1 MGRVYKKMAVAIMTT
16 AMAISVLGC
25 ETEKKATTTSIG
37 QEKKEEKIDP
47 AVKEQMKENEKRGN
61 AIGNISNK
69 GKMAEGD
76 GWIYYAVNGDKNTG
90 GIYRTKDKFQT
101 SELVVKGVNASYINI
116 KGKALYFIHWDREK
130 NTNTNVMPSLMKY
143 DISIKKLDTLKT
155 NTNYVYVKDQ
165 SLFYTKKYSE
175 HGGFDIVG
183 IVKLDLKTGQEE
195 ESPIKTSGWAETIDD
210 NIVHWNKFRG
220 TQVSKGDQTWSKESF
235 AEISSGTYNKEKLYA
250 IVDFSLSLDNQK
262 RDNGIYEL
270 DAQQNR
276 ETLEIK
282 DALKMNI
289 KGDSFYYLKKDG
301 VYKRKINGGNEKQI
315 YDGAVEPSKSYLY
328 FIAGDMHLYTDNGL
342 ILNLDTKK
350 SNEKQDKRL
359 SDDAL
364 LRKVVNAQQ
373 EIINIAVSASTG
385 NTKPVDR
392 FSYGELTL
400 PTYNAKMALETSL
413 ATYFSKDFITKYM
426 KSEYIKEIGG
436 KMHYVVGD
444 LGSGAGTKYTK
455 IISAKLKD
463 GKILATAE
471 TYNDYEDVKKE
482 VEIELIYENK
492 QWVVDKMPRFDL
504 E

>member
-1 MGRVYKKMAVAIMTT
+1 MGRVYKKMAVTIMTA
-16 AMAISVLGC
+16 AMSISVLGC
-25 ETEKKATTTSIG
+25 GTEKKTSTTSMV
-37 QEKKEEKIDP
+37 QETKEEQVDSV
-47 AVKEQMKENEKRGN
+47 VKEQMKEDEKRGN
-61 AIGNISNK
+61 AVGNISNK
-69 GKMAEGD
+69 GKMAESD
-76 GWIYYAVNGDKNTG
+76 DWIYYAVNGDKDTG

-101 SELVVKGVNASYINI
+101 SDLVIKGVNASYINI
-116 KGKALYFIHWDREK
+116 KNKALYFIHWDQDK
-130 NTNTNVMPSLMKY
+130 NTNVMPSLMKY
-143 DISIKKLDTLKT
+143 DISTKKLDTLKT
-155 NTNYVYVKDQ
+155 NTNYVYIKDQ
-165 SLFYTKKYSE
+165 SLFYQKKYSE

-195 ESPIKTSGWAETIDD
+195 ESPIQTSGWAETIDD

-220 TQVSKGDQTWSKESF
+220 TQVSKGDQTWSKEGF
-235 AEISSGTYNKEKLYA
+235 AEISSGTYNKDKLYA
-250 IVDFSLSLDNQK
+250 IVDFSVSLDDQK

-270 DAQQNR
+270 DLKQNK

-328 FIAGDMHLYTDNGL
+328 FIAGDMYLYTDNGL

-350 SNEKQDKRL
+350 SNEKQEKKP
-359 SDDAL
+359 SDDVL
-364 LRKVVNAQQ
+364 LQKVVNAQQ
-373 EIINIAVSASTG
+373 EIIKISVSALPE

-392 FSYGELTL
+392 FSYGELK
-400 PTYNAKMALETSL
+400 PPAYNTKTALETSL
-413 ATYFSKDFITKYM
+413 AIYFSKDFITEYM
-426 KSEYIKEIGG
+426 KSEYVKEIGG

-471 TYNDYEDVKKE
+471 TYNDYEGAKKE
-482 VEIELIYENK
+482 VEIEFIYENK
-492 QWVVDKMPRFDL
+492 QWIVNKMPRFDL

>member
-1 MGRVYKKMAVAIMTT
+1 MAVAIMTA
-16 AMAISVLGC
+16 AMSISVLGC
-25 ETEKKATTTSIG
+25 ETEKKTSTTSMG
-37 QEKKEEKIDP
+37 QETKEEQIDSV
-47 AVKEQMKENEKRGN
+47 VKEQMKENEKRGN
-61 AIGNISNK
+61 AVGNISNK
-69 GKMAEGD
+69 GKMADSD
-76 GWIYYAVNGDKNTG
+76 GWVYYAVNGDKNTG

-101 SELVVKGVNASYINI
+101 SELVVKGINASYINI
-116 KGKALYFIHWDREK
+116 KDKTLYFIHWDQDK

-143 DISIKKLDTLKT
+143 DISTKKLDTLKT

-165 SLFYTKKYSE
+165 SLFYQKKYSE

-183 IVKLDLKTGQEE
+183 IVKMDLKTGQEE

-210 NIVHWNKFRG
+210 NIVYWNKFRG

-235 AEISSGTYNKEKLYA
+235 AEISSSTYHKEKLYA

-270 DAQQNR
+270 DIQQNK

-289 KGDSFYYLKKDG
+289 KGDFFYYLKKDG
-301 VYKRKINGGNEKQI
+301 VYKRNITGGNEKKI
-315 YDGAVEPSKSYLY
+315 YDGVVEPSKSYLY
-328 FIAGDMHLYTDNGL
+328 FIAGDMYLYTDNGL
-342 ILNLDTKK
+342 ILNLDTKR
-350 SNEKQDKRL
+350 SNEKQEKKP
-359 SDDAL
+359 SDDVIL
-364 LRKVVNAQQ
+364 QKVVNAQQ
-373 EIINIAVSASTG
+373 EIIKISVSASPE
-385 NTKPVDR
+385 NTKPIDR
-392 FSYGELTL
+392 FSYGELT
-400 PTYNAKMALETSL
+400 PPAYNTKTALETSL
-413 ATYFSKDFITKYM
+413 ATYFSTDFITKYM
-426 KSEYIKEIGG
+426 KSEYVKEIGG

-455 IISAKLKD
+455 IISAKLKE

-471 TYNDYEDVKKE
+471 TYNDYEDAKKE
-482 VEIELIYENK
+482 VEIEFIYENK